1 MKNKKITA
9 FGKKVTRAKA
19 YQIIIND
26 MICNFVHSQNTEE
39 LKDILLNGWKS
50 LELWTD
56 GELADFILNLCIDNQ
71 PRGKI

>member
-19 YQIIIND
+19 YQVIIND
-26 MICNFVHSQNTEE
+26 MICNFIYSQNTEGLE
-39 LKDILLNGWKS
+39 DILLNGWTS
-50 LELWTD
+50 MELWTD
-56 GELADFILNLCIDNQ
+56 DELEDFISNLCVENQ